1 MDIFIPR
8 ARPTIPTPAVL
19 WLHGGGWERGDKNG
33 SSGARFLAA
42 AGFVTASIY
51 YRLSGEAKFPANIE
65 DCKCAIRYLRA
76 NATRYEIDPNR
87 IGIAGASSGGHLAM
101 LVGTADEAAG
111 FEGSGGWPRVS
122 SRVKA
127 VVSYYGPTDFR
138 TMSTD
143 FGARAQA
150 AITKLLGVPFQ
161 GNPGVYAHASPI
173 TYVSRDDPPLLI
185 FHGDGD
191 SLVPFVQSERMRDA
205 YLKAGLKVELVKV
218 GNANH
223 DFEPVSDRPISIGIE
238 QIHSMTVEFFKKNL

>member
-1 MDIFIPR
+1 
-8 ARPTIPTPAVL
+8 VL

-33 SSGARFLAA
+33 SSGARFLAS

-51 YRLSGEAKFPANIE
+51 YRLSGEAKFPADIE

-76 NATRYEIDPNR
+76 NSRRFGIDPSR
-87 IGIAGASSGGHLAM
+87 IGVAGASSGGHLA
-101 LVGTADEAAG
+101 LLAGTADEKVG
-111 FEGSGGWPRVS
+111 LEGSGGWPNIS

-161 GNPGVYAHASPI
+161 EDPAAYAHASPI
-173 TYVSRDDPPLLI
+173 TFISPDDPPLLM
-185 FHGDGD
+185 FHGDSD
-191 SLVPFVQSERMRDA
+191 TLVPFSQSERMRDA
-205 YLKAGLKVELVKV
+205 YVRAGLKAELVRV

-223 DFEPVSDRPISIGIE
+223 DFEPVSNKPLSISVE
-238 QIHSMTVEFFKKNL
+238 HIHSMTVDFFKRTL